1 MHTSAVEII
10 QNVLDSETPP
20 FLDLPLLW
28 EVLVSD
34 LSVVLGTV
42 GVPRVLS
49 VVLGTVGVPRVY
61 KVGPVGDHVVRQLQL

>member
-1 MHTSAVEII
+1 MHAHERSRNHSG
-10 QNVLDSETPP
+10 QRNPP

-42 GVPRVLS
+42 GVPRV
-49 VVLGTVGVPRVY
+49 Y